1 MCAQPVLVTCCPW
14 AGALWDYSFDS
25 ETTLLNMDELL
36 TRGLYPSQSLL
47 KLFIL

>member
-1 MCAQPVLVTCCPW
+1 MLSLCWLPAVLW